1 MSTDTI
7 KNYGNQDVLKVF
19 CPFCI
24 EAANVVK
31 GGREIVSKSCF
42 QKYSIDQL
50 EIHLNG
56 KKHSRKQLVEVA
68 MRPARAS
75 YWEEF
80 EKIYS
85 EEFEKILR

>member
-1 MSTDTI
+1 MSTNTI

-31 GGREIVSKSCF
+31 GGKVSKSCF

-56 KKHSRKQLVEVA
+56 KKHIREREVA
-68 MRPARAS
+68 MRAADAS
-75 YWEEF
+75 YWDEF
-80 EKIYS
+80 DKLIS
-85 EEFEKILR
+85 I

>member
-24 EAANVVK
+24 ETANVVK
-31 GGREIVSKSCF
+31 GGKEIVSKSCF

-50 EIHLNG
+50 EIHLIG
-56 KKHSRKQLVEVA
+56 KKHRREREVA
-68 MRPARAS
+68 MRAADAS
-75 YWEEF
+75 DWDEIW
-80 EKIYS
+80 K
-85 EEFEKILR
+85 L